1 MYEQLD
7 DEVHVG
13 RLLNNLGGLNHLL
26 GRSEQAVENLKAAFA
41 VALEH
46 DTDTDAATAA
56 DSLARV
62 HLDRGEYADAERLA
76 REGLKLLGD
85 RADYAVEVASAQ
97 HVLGRALMEQ
107 DRLDEADEWL
117 TKADAIAEQAASP
130 SHRAAVWVARGDLAG
145 RRGEDRTAARYY
157 RRAAEALQDVRF

>member
-1 MYEQLD
+1 M
-7 DEVHVG
+7 
-13 RLLNNLGGLNHLL
+13 L

-46 DTDTDAATAA
+46 DTDNDAAIAA
-56 DSLARV
+56 GSLARV
-62 HLDRGEYADAERLA
+62 HLDREEYADAERLS

-85 RADYAVEVASAQ
+85 RADYASEIAIGQ
-97 HVLGRALMEQ
+97 LVLGRALMEQ

-117 TKADAIAEQAASP
+117 TKADAMADQAESA
-130 SHRAAVWVARGDLAG
+130 SHRSAVWVARGDLAG